1 MSDLI
6 ITPLPAFKDNYIWLL
21 TRGNEAAV
29 VDPGDAEPVIRA
41 LEGQQLRL
49 TAILATHH
57 HADHVGGLVALKQRY
72 SATAYGPA
80 RESVAQLDHRL
91 TAGDRIE
98 CSAHAFDVID
108 IPGHTA
114 GHIAFHAAALKPPA
128 VFCGDTLF
136 ACGCGRLFEGTPEQ
150 MLASL
155 DTLAELP
162 AATRVYCGHEYT
174 VANIRFALEVEPNN
188 RELQTRAA
196 MATAMRK
203 RGEPT
208 LPSTIGLE
216 LETNPFMR
224 CDVPSVRAAASAI
237 TPGAGFARVSTFAAI
252 RSLEGRIPLAH
263 LSERRRRRNLTPLS
277 TSYLNWLEP
286 CRFFNMRL
294 SRRSATFWFAFG
306 ICCTCADGLRQHRRR
321 VANTEPGPESSRIRP
336 RPASPPPAVTSFTIF
351 FTRHPMAQRR
361 PQRRL
366 PSTPWS
372 L

>member
-6 ITPLPAFKDNYIWLL
+6 ITPVPAFKDNYIWLL

-29 VDPGDAEPVIRA
+29 VDPGDAAPAIGA
-41 LEGQQLRL
+41 LDAQKLQLR
-49 TAILATHH
+49 AILATHH

-72 SATAYGPA
+72 TSIAYGPA
-80 RESVAQLDHRL
+80 RESVAQLDQRL
-91 TAGDRIE
+91 ATGDHINVLGAR
-98 CSAHAFDVID
+98 FDVID

-114 GHIAFHAAALKPPA
+114 GHIAFFAAALKPPA
-128 VFCGDTLF
+128 LFCGDTLF

-155 DTLAELP
+155 DALAELP
-162 AATRVYCGHEYT
+162 VTTRVYCGHEYT

-224 CDVPSVRAAASAI
+224 CDVPSVRAAASAVE
-237 TPGAGFARVSTFAAI
+237 PGAGFARVSTFAAI
-252 RSLEGRIPLAH
+252 RS
-263 LSERRRRRNLTPLS
+263 
-277 TSYLNWLEP
+277 WK
-286 CRFFNMRL
+286 
-294 SRRSATFWFAFG
+294 
-306 ICCTCADGLRQHRRR
+306 DGFR
-321 VANTEPGPESSRIRP
+321 
-336 RPASPPPAVTSFTIF
+336 
-351 FTRHPMAQRR
+351 
-361 PQRRL
+361 
-366 PSTPWS
+366 
-372 L
+372 